1 MARGVGRRGRRGVR
15 RRNALEVTTVLNA
28 VRRISK
34 ATKPYVLKTGGD
46 GVVIEEVQPDSP
58 AEKAGLKP
66 SDVIVEFGGEHVRSA
81 RQFGRL
87 VQETPAGRAVKA
99 TITHDGHTY
108 DVDRP
113 EVVPFADAAGLY
125 SDRDRR
131 SLEQFRV
138 EECLRLRKA
147 VVLTS

>member
-1 MARGVGRRGRRGVR
+1 MFATTSLNGVIGHA
-15 RRNALEVTTVLNA
+15 ALIVGLAACAFGALGLA
-28 VRRISK
+28 V
-34 ATKPYVLKTGGD
+34 
-46 GVVIEEVQPDSP
+46 
-58 AEKAGLKP
+58 
-66 SDVIVEFGGEHVRSA
+66 
-81 RQFGRL
+81 
-87 VQETPAGRAVKA
+87 A